1 MKAFFRKLFAP
12 LLNIFESGDEPYA
25 YKKSHRTILK
35 VVGGLFLFLAS
46 VVCGLGYASAQ
57 VGALLPGLVFLV
69 VGFTCIVIGTLGSD
83 RAVSK
88 MWGNRS

>member
-1 MKAFFRKLFAP
+1 MKTTLRKLFAP
-12 LLNIFESGDEPYA
+12 ILNIFESGDGPYA

-35 VVGGLFLFLAS
+35 VVGALFLFLSTA
-46 VVCGLGYASAQ
+46 VFGAGYVYAQ
-57 VGALLPGLVFLV
+57 AGAVLPGLVFLA
-69 VGFTCIVIGTLGSD
+69 VGLTCIIVSTLGTD